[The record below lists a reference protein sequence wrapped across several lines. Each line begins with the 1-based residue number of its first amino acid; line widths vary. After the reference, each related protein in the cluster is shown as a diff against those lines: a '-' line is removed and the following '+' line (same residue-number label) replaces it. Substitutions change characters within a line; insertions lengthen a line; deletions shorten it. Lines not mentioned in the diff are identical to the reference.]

1 MEREQRRLV
10 AILAADVAGYSRLMQ
25 ADESG
30 TLALFKRL
38 RFDHVEPALRRHGGR
53 IVGEAGDSLLVEF
66 SSAVEAVTCAVE
78 VQEKLAELNA
88 SLAEDRRME
97 FRMGVNLGEVV
108 VDGATIHGDGV
119 NVAARLEKLAE
130 PGSIVIARSVHD
142 QVKGKVSYH
151 FEDLGPQTLHNIAEP
166 VGAYRMTPATSTADA
181 AIGESAARRASA
193 ESSVAVLP
201 FVNMGGDPEQDYFA
215 DGITEDIITEL
226 SRWRSLAVTSR
237 NSTFRFK
244 GKSVDMQRVGRE
256 LGVRFL
262 VEGSVRKMGERVR
275 VTAQL
280 IDAETGSHV
289 WGERYDR
296 PMADLFAVQDDVVR
310 TIVATMVGRVQAS
323 IADRARRKRP
333 SSMAAY
339 DYVLKGNALP
349 WDDPASAVE
358 ARRAFEKAIEI
369 DPGYGLPHSLL
380 AVMLMRDWHRGT
392 TDSPEIPDRAFALAQ
407 RGVEL
412 ADDESTCHMILG
424 TNYLD
429 RRMFDLALR
438 HAERAAALN
447 PGNQWNRADLGFVLV
462 CVGRAEEGLEM
473 LRDARRVDPYLGPPW
488 YWRCLG
494 IAQFVLRRYADAL
507 LDFDRGATGNST
519 YALAV
524 MACCCAQL
532 GHIDR
537 ARDLVA
543 QCLATRPGITV
554 EKLLTM
560 AAFRSDADNDHLA
573 ESLRLAGFRE

>member
-53 IVGEAGDSLLVEF
+53 VVGEAGDSLLVEF
-66 SSAVEAVTCAVE
+66 ASAVAAVTCAVE
-78 VQEKLAELNA
+78 VQERLAEVNA
-88 SLAEDRRME
+88 SLAEERRME

-142 QVKGKVSYH
+142 QVKGKVAYH

-166 VGAYRMTPATSTADA
+166 VGAYRMAPATNTAEA
-181 AIGESAARRASA
+181 AIGGVAAKRASA

-215 DGITEDIITEL
+215 DGLTEDIITEL

-280 IDAETGSHV
+280 IDVETGSHV

-296 PMADLFAVQDDVVR
+296 PMADLFAVQDEVVR
-310 TIVATMVGRVQAS
+310 TIVATMVGRVQAN

-358 ARRAFEKAIEI
+358 AKRAFEKAIEI
-369 DPGYGLPHSLL
+369 DSGYGLPHSLL
-380 AVMLMRDWHRGT
+380 AVMLIRDWDRGIA
-392 TDSPEIPDRAFALAQ
+392 DSPDIPDRAFALAR

-424 TNYLD
+424 QLCLE
-429 RRMFDLALR
+429 RRLFDLALR
-438 HAERAAALN
+438 HAERGAALN
-447 PGNQWNRADLGFVLV
+447 PGNQWNRADLGFALV

-494 IAQFVLRRYADAL
+494 IAQFALRRYADAL
-507 LDFDRGATGNST
+507 LDFDRGAASNSP

-524 MACCCAQL
+524 MAGCCAKL
-532 GHIDR
+532 GQMDR
-537 ARDLVA
+537 ARGLVA
-543 QCLATRPGITV
+543 QCVATRSGITV
-554 EKLLTM
+554 DRILTM
-560 AAFRSDADNDHLA
+560 AAFRNDADNDHLA
-573 ESLRLAGFRE
+573 ESLRLAGFPE

>member
-53 IVGEAGDSLLVEF
+53 VVGEAGDSLLVEF
-66 SSAVEAVTCAVE
+66 ASAVAAVTCAVE

-88 SLAEDRRME
+88 SLPEERRMQ
-97 FRMGVNLGEVV
+97 FRIGVNLGEVV

-130 PGSIVIARSVHD
+130 PGSIIIARSVHD
-142 QVKGKVSYH
+142 QVKGKVACQ

-166 VGAYRMTPATSTADA
+166 VGAYRMAPATSTADA
-181 AIGESAARRASA
+181 AIGESAAKRASA

-280 IDAETGSHV
+280 IDVETGSHV

-296 PMADLFAVQDDVVR
+296 PMADLFAVQDEVVR
-310 TIVATMVGRVQAS
+310 TIVATMVGRVQAN
-323 IADRARRKRP
+323 IADRARRMRP

-358 ARRAFEKAIEI
+358 AKRAFEKAIEI

-380 AVMLMRDWHRGT
+380 AVMLMRDWDRGT
-392 TDSPEIPDRAFALAQ
+392 ADSPEIPDRAFALAK

-412 ADDESTCHMILG
+412 AADESTCHTILG
-424 TNYLD
+424 QLCLE
-429 RRMFDLALR
+429 RRLFELALS
-438 HAERAAALN
+438 HSERGAALN

-507 LDFDRGATGNST
+507 LDFDRGATSNSP

-524 MACCCAQL
+524 MAGCCAKL
-532 GHIDR
+532 GQMDR

-554 EKLLTM
+554 DRILTL
-560 AAFRSDADNDHLA
+560 AAFRNDTDNDHLA
-573 ESLRLAGFRE
+573 ECLRLAGIPE